1 MALYQWV
8 HLTRTLTAC
17 LIQVLQ
23 TCGYQARSVDYWTL
37 HAVRNCMASSN
48 KGTQT
53 VQPLHVCVL
62 RLDGAALIFFFR
74 V

>member
-1 MALYQWV
+1 MALYQWA

-17 LIQVLQ
+17 LIQALQ

-48 KGTQT
+48 NENQT
-53 VQPLHVCVL
+53 VHAAIVCVHTTKI
-62 RLDGAALIFFFR
+62 G
-74 V
+74 

>member
-17 LIQVLQ
+17 LIQALQ

-48 KGTQT
+48 NENQT
-53 VQPLHVCVL
+53 VHAAIVCVHTTKI
-62 RLDGAALIFFFR
+62 G
-74 V
+74 